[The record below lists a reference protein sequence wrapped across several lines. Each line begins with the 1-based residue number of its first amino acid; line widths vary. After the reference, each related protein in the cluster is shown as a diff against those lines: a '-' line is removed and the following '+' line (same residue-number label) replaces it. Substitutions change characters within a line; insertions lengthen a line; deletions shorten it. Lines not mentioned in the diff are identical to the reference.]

1 MQVVFIYFNNNCF
14 CDTLIY
20 VNEVILGTV
29 PLHILLILRDDS
41 LCYSYNQLWGSC
53 RQSTAL
59 IGPS

>member
-29 PLHILLILRDDS
+29 PLHILLILRDDR
-41 LCYSYNQLWGSC
+41 LCYYSHDQ
-53 RQSTAL
+53 
-59 IGPS
+59 